1 MKLKML
7 KKMNNITKA
16 VGIILIVLIT
26 FRVTTIRKTPL
37 SYTLEDY
44 IVQKGDTAWTIASRN
59 NTANKDIR
67 ELIYYM
73 EQDNGIKAGNLNI
86 GQEIK
91 IRIYDNEHKKTDA
104 SAVTLTP
111 EN

>member
-16 VGIILIVLIT
+16 IGITFIVLIT
-26 FRVTTIRKTPL
+26 FRITTIRKPPL

-44 IVQKGDTAWTIASRN
+44 IVQKGDTAWSIANRN

-73 EQDNGIKAGNLNI
+73 EQDNGIKAGNLQI
-86 GQEIK
+86 GQEVK
-91 IRIYDNEHKKTDA
+91 IRIYEPKKSDA
-104 SAVTLTP
+104 SAGTLIASD
-111 EN
+111 N